1 MKTYYLQMESSDA
14 LVPSVVEGLC
24 LRIIDPPDGRVNQRF
39 YREVGGRWDWAD
51 CAEWSAERWTNH
63 LESNPISTIVLQID
77 GEEIGYSEMINRNG
91 DVEILSFGLL
101 EQFIGKGLGSAA
113 LTIVVQYAWTLGAVH
128 HVWLHTCE
136 KDHPNALNNYQRR
149 GFVLYDTKDKPAGK
163 IETGSQLESRD

>member
-1 MKTYYLQMESSDA
+1 MKTYYLQMESSNA

-77 GEEIGYSEMINRNG
+77 EEESEYFASC
-91 DVEILSFGLL
+91 L
-101 EQFIGKGLGSAA
+101 
-113 LTIVVQYAWTLGAVH
+113 
-128 HVWLHTCE
+128 
-136 KDHPNALNNYQRR
+136 
-149 GFVLYDTKDKPAGK
+149 FVLQTETDLLLLFKDNN
-163 IETGSQLESRD
+163 EN